1 MLSIEN
7 VSLLDVKCKQ
17 CFTKKK
23 RTLSDV
29 SGKIAYMMNVSK
41 RIKQT
46 RKRLGYSQDVL
57 GAKVGVSR
65 VAVSQWERGESSPS
79 GRYLNDLSAAL
90 GVSVDWL
97 LTGNDS
103 SHEVDHLVP
112 ASWGSWKTSD
122 ALKLTKQFLENM
134 NAEQRAAFL
143 SDRRF
148 DNLLVLS
155 PEDHQLLSGVAEEGA
170 GLSNVE
176 PAIVPQGGRVPIL
189 SYVQAGNWREIC
201 EQATGFDG
209 NVEYVTASVDIGP
222 RGFGLWLRGNS
233 MTPQFNEGDLVIV
246 DPDEQPRPGDFV
258 VAKNGSDE
266 ATFKKYRPRGID
278 EHGQEVFELVPL
290 NDDYPP
296 MHSDRQH
303 IEIIG
308 VMVEHRI
315 FRKR

>member
-1 MLSIEN
+1 MHISDRILSR
-7 VSLLDVKCKQ
+7 
-17 CFTKKK
+17 
-23 RTLSDV
+23 RTALGLS
-29 SGKIAYMMNVSK
+29 KTA
-41 RIKQT
+41 
-46 RKRLGYSQDVL
+46 L
-57 GAKVGVSR
+57 AKAIGISGVS
-65 VAVSQWERGESSPS
+65 VGKWESGLNQPK
-79 GRYLNDLSAAL
+79 GRYLNDLAAAL

-97 LTGNDS
+97 LTG
-103 SHEVDHLVP
+103 
-112 ASWGSWKTSD
+112 K
-122 ALKLTKQFLENM
+122 
-134 NAEQRAAFL
+134 
-143 SDRRF
+143 
-148 DNLLVLS
+148 
-155 PEDHQLLSGVAEEGA
+155 EEGST
-170 GLSNVE
+170 GVVESPFPGYRNVE
-176 PAIVPQGGRVPIL
+176 PAVIPQGGRVPIL

-233 MTPQFNEGDLVIV
+233 MAPQFNEGDLVIV

-296 MHSDRQH
+296 MYSDRQH

>member
-1 MLSIEN
+1 MHISDRILSR
-7 VSLLDVKCKQ
+7 
-17 CFTKKK
+17 
-23 RTLSDV
+23 RTALGLS
-29 SGKIAYMMNVSK
+29 KTA
-41 RIKQT
+41 
-46 RKRLGYSQDVL
+46 L
-57 GAKVGVSR
+57 AKAIGISGVS
-65 VAVSQWERGESSPS
+65 VGKWESGLNQPK
-79 GRYLNDLSAAL
+79 GRYLNDLAAAL

-97 LTGNDS
+97 LTGNES
-103 SHEVDHLVP
+103 SYEVEHFVP
-112 ASWGSWKTSD
+112 ASGSSGKTSD
-122 ALKLTKQFLENM
+122 ALKLVKQFFEQM

-143 SDRRF
+143 SDSGH

-155 PEDHQLLSGVAEEGA
+155 PEEHRSLSDVAEDGA
-170 GLSNVE
+170 SLSNVE
-176 PAIVPQGGRVPIL
+176 PAVIPQGARVPIL

-258 VAKNGSDE
+258 VAKNGSEE

-278 EHGQEVFELVPL
+278 ENGQEVFELVPL

>member
-1 MLSIEN
+1 MHISDRILSR
-7 VSLLDVKCKQ
+7 
-17 CFTKKK
+17 
-23 RTLSDV
+23 RTALGLS
-29 SGKIAYMMNVSK
+29 KTA
-41 RIKQT
+41 
-46 RKRLGYSQDVL
+46 L
-57 GAKVGVSR
+57 AKAIGISGVS
-65 VAVSQWERGESSPS
+65 VGKWESGLNQPK
-79 GRYLNDLSAAL
+79 GRYLNDLAAAL

-97 LTGNDS
+97 LTGK
-103 SHEVDHLVP
+103 EE
-112 ASWGSWKTSD
+112 GST
-122 ALKLTKQFLENM
+122 
-134 NAEQRAAFL
+134 
-143 SDRRF
+143 
-148 DNLLVLS
+148 
-155 PEDHQLLSGVAEEGA
+155 GVAESPFPGYR
-170 GLSNVE
+170 NVE
-176 PAIVPQGGRVPIL
+176 PAVIPQGGRVPIL

-233 MTPQFNEGDLVIV
+233 MAPQFNEGDLVIV

-296 MHSDRQH
+296 MYSDRQH

>member
-1 MLSIEN
+1 MHISDRILSR
-7 VSLLDVKCKQ
+7 
-17 CFTKKK
+17 
-23 RTLSDV
+23 RTALGLS
-29 SGKIAYMMNVSK
+29 KTA
-41 RIKQT
+41 
-46 RKRLGYSQDVL
+46 L
-57 GAKVGVSR
+57 AKAIGLSGVS
-65 VAVSQWERGESSPS
+65 VGKWESGLNQPK
-79 GRYLNDLSAAL
+79 GRYLNDLAAAL

-97 LTGNDS
+97 LTG
-103 SHEVDHLVP
+103 
-112 ASWGSWKTSD
+112 K
-122 ALKLTKQFLENM
+122 
-134 NAEQRAAFL
+134 
-143 SDRRF
+143 
-148 DNLLVLS
+148 
-155 PEDHQLLSGVAEEGA
+155 EEGSM
-170 GLSNVE
+170 GVSEPPFPGYRNVE
-176 PAIVPQGGRVPIL
+176 PAVIPQGGRVPIL
-189 SYVQAGNWREIC
+189 SYVQAGNWREMC

-233 MTPQFNEGDLVIV
+233 MAPQFNEGDLVIV

-290 NDDYPP
+290 NEDYPT

-308 VMVEHRI
+308 VMVEHRA